1 MKKKLFVATLVSYL
15 GIYITMP
22 VLSAIST
29 KAHLMPGQIGIMISL
44 GAFAM
49 LLFAPIWG
57 KLSDSFGRRIVMIIG
72 LLGMGAFFILYVA
85 LFHMA
90 IGAATASSMLI
101 YALMGTRFLLGIFMT
116 TTPTAANAY
125 MADISSVKDRAK
137 DMSSLGFA
145 TGLAM
150 VLGPI
155 IGGLISASGNLYLP
169 FYTTIV
175 LLLIFAVIMTG
186 ILPKQQITIDNEKN
200 EEATQKQ
207 KSKFF
212 SVQLLSWLLVGS
224 SVMFVVV
231 GLQLLTSLYLHDNIG
246 QSVVQSAKTSSFLFV
261 ILGVTLMIVQILQ
274 IKVFNFSAR
283 QMMLIGI
290 PLIVIGLL
298 LIASANAY
306 WLMIV
311 SYIFIGAGAALG
323 MSSLSAGAS
332 LTVSQEHQ
340 GAVAGAVAMTQAIAG
355 IVSPLFGSFIYQ
367 INTKLPFIFF
377 AGFAVLTYVLFMI
390 ITAHQSERGVRSE

>member
-90 IGAATASSMLI
+90 IGTATASSMLI

-137 DMSSLGFA
+137 NMSSLGFA

-155 IGGLISASGNLYLP
+155 IGGLISSSGNLYLP

-186 ILPKQQITIDNEKN
+186 ILPKQQITIDNAKN
-200 EEATQKQ
+200 EETTQKK

-298 LIASANAY
+298 FIASANAY

-340 GAVAGAVAMTQAIAG
+340 GVVAGAVAMTQAIAG

-367 INTKLPFIFF
+367 INTKLPFLFF

-390 ITAHQSERGVRSE
+390 ITAHQAERGVRSE